1 MDGDELRQRRKALG
15 LSQTE
20 LGERIGIRQPT
31 ISSWEQGHT
40 SIGNPRM
47 LALALWALEHG
58 VGEEEHGHTENP
70 DGAARRAD

>member
-1 MDGDELRQRRKALG
+1 MDGDEVRRRRKALG

-40 SIGNPRM
+40 IVGNPRM

-58 VGEEEHGHTENP
+58 AGEEEEEHG
-70 DGAARRAD
+70 AS